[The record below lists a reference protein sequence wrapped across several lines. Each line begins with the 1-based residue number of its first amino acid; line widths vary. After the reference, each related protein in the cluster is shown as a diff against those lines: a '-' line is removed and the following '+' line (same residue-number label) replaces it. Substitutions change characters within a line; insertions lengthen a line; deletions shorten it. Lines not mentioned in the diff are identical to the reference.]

1 MLRSAIP
8 CKGHSQPFPVLFLI
22 VELYDCD
29 PDPAEVPAKSILSL
43 HLNLSPFAIDANSSS
58 NEAEHSLA
66 NPRPYCS
73 TAHLNSPLKN
83 VTNNDDPPTQGHL
96 VPQAPV
102 KTYRMS
108 RRKKYLNKP
117 DLLALIVLIVCFV
130 ASIVT
135 ISPRMMFAWRLG
147 LKRQVSQHCLQLAL

>member
-29 PDPAEVPAKSILSL
+29 PDPAEVPAKSILRL

-83 VTNNDDPPTQGHL
+83 VTNNDDPLPKAILYH
-96 VPQAPV
+96 
-102 KTYRMS
+102 RRRS
-108 RRKKYLNKP
+108 RRIECHVERN
-117 DLLALIVLIVCFV
+117 I
-130 ASIVT
+130 
-135 ISPRMMFAWRLG
+135 
-147 LKRQVSQHCLQLAL
+147 